1 MILTLLRII
10 SILLGIIGVTFII
23 PMGFALYYNENQVLM
38 SFLIPMLVCIV
49 FALLINLPLLKKKI
63 NLSIKQ
69 TYIVVASA
77 WIFTSLLGAIP
88 LYFSNSVPSF
98 TDAFFESVSGFT
110 TTGATIC
117 SNVEGL
123 PWSINIWRCEMHWL
137 GGMGIVTLT
146 VAILPLL
153 GVGGFQ
159 LIKAETTGPEKGKVT
174 ARITTTAKVLW
185 IIYASLTA
193 LQTILL
199 MFAGMNFTEA
209 LAHAFATLGTGGF
222 STRNASVGAF
232 NSVPIEII
240 CTVFMFLA
248 GINFSLFFYLFV
260 RKYNDIKNNS
270 ELKVYIAIT
279 IITILITTI
288 CCISTYGGFFNSLRY
303 SSFQVVSIL
312 TTTGFSTAD
321 FLKWPFSAQS
331 ILFLL
336 YFIGGSSGSTAGG
349 IKVVRWVVLGKQINN
364 ETKKMLHPHGVFSI
378 RMNNTIGSKKV
389 VFNVACFIMLYFC
402 FVFITT
408 FVGCLGNLD
417 IWTSLTGSLSM
428 VGNIGPGFGSLGP
441 ACNYS
446 EIPAFVKW
454 WYSFAMLVGR
464 LELYT
469 VLIFFMPAYWKK

>member
-1 MILTLLRII
+1 MILTLVRII
-10 SILLGIIGVTFII
+10 SILLGIIGTTFII
-23 PMGFALYYNENQVLM
+23 PIGFSLYYNEQQTLM
-38 SFLIPMLVCIV
+38 SFLIPMIICIV
-49 FALLINLPLLKKKI
+49 LALMINLPLIKKKI
-63 NLSIKQ
+63 TLSIKQ
-69 TYIVVASA
+69 TYVVVALA
-77 WIFTSLLGAIP
+77 WIMTCLLGAIP
-88 LYFSNSVPSF
+88 LYFSNAFMSF
-98 TDAFFESVSGFT
+98 TDAVFESVSGFT
-110 TTGATIC
+110 TTGATVCTDI
-117 SNVEGL
+117 EAL

-240 CTVFMFLA
+240 CTIFMFLA
-248 GINFSLFFYLFV
+248 GINFSLFFYLFI
-260 RKYNDIKNNS
+260 RKYTDVKNNS
-270 ELKVYIAIT
+270 ELKAYIVIT
-279 IITILITTI
+279 LATIMAVTL
-288 CCISTYGGFFNSLRY
+288 CCTKTYGSFVQSLRY

-331 ILFLL
+331 LLFLL
-336 YFIGGSSGSTAGG
+336 YFIGGCSGSTAGG
-349 IKVVRWVVLGKQINN
+349 IKVVRWVVLGKQVNN

-378 RMNNTIGSKKV
+378 RMNNTVGSKKV
-389 VFNVACFIMLYFC
+389 VFNVACFIMLYLG
-402 FVFITT
+402 VALLSTFI
-408 FVGCLGNLD
+408 GCLGNLD
-417 IWTSLTGSLSM
+417 VWTSLTGSLSM
-428 VGNIGPGFGSLGP
+428 IGNIGPGFGKVGP
-441 ACNYS
+441 ALNYS
-446 EIPAFVKW
+446 EIPVFVKW
-454 WYSFAMLVGR
+454 WFSFTMLVGR
-464 LELYT
+464 LEIYT
-469 VLIFFMPAYWKK
+469 ILIFFMPAYWKK